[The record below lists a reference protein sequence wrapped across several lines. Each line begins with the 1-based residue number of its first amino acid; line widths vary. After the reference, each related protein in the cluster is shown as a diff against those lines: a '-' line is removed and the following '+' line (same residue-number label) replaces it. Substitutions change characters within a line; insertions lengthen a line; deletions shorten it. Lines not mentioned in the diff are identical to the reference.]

1 MNGDSNPED
10 LKALAERIARAEKAA
25 QPVQTTEYV
34 ATHRRA
40 IKLVRVGSDFVA
52 LIVLAV
58 FAGLYVDRWLG
69 TAPWI
74 MLGLLAVAFGA
85 GFWMMVRFIGQQE
98 RKGPQG
104 FDGSEKE

>member
-25 QPVQTTEYV
+25 EPMQTTQHV

-40 IKLVRVGSDFVA
+40 IKLVLVGSDFVA

-74 MLGLLAVAFGA
+74 MLGLLVVAFGS
-85 GFWMMVRFIGQQE
+85 GFWMMVRFIGQQAAAGSNDPE
-98 RKGPQG
+98 
-104 FDGSEKE
+104 GSEKE